1 MTTLDQF
8 ESEFRAATRTPYEY
22 SPISISHGL
31 LITDQPTPDETLLQ
45 NLARFLGV
53 GCGGKPIDLQHVSI
67 DATCNVRELLAIVA
81 EKKAELLVTYRNLHS
96 DAWSWPHSLGDA
108 VDVLTQITDV
118 PVLLI
123 PNPKELES
131 QKKSDYAEQLQNTG
145 VVMAITDHLAGDHRL
160 VNYAV
165 ALTQPGGKL
174 ILSHVEDDETLQ
186 RTLEAI
192 SKIPSIDTDTVA
204 AELPRQ
210 LLKDPLDYAESCQKV
225 LQKTN
230 VNITVEYLVTLGHR
244 LKDHLQ
250 LIEEHQV
257 DLLVLNTKDDDQLA
271 MHGLAYPLAVELR
284 KTPLLML

>member
-1 MTTLDQF
+1 MTNLDQF

-22 SPISISHGL
+22 APLDLSHGL
-31 LITDQPTPDETLLQ
+31 LITDMDTPDLALLE
-45 NLARFLGV
+45 NLAKFLGV
-53 GCGGKPIDLQHVSI
+53 GRDGKPIELEHVPI
-67 DATCNVRELLAIVA
+67 DATCNVRELLAIVKEEEA
-81 EKKAELLVTYRNLHS
+81 QLLVTYRNLHS

-108 VDVLTQITDV
+108 VDVLTQITEV

-123 PNPKELES
+123 PNPRE
-131 QKKSDYAEQLQNTG
+131 DPVYAKQMQDTD
-145 VVMAITDHLAGDHRL
+145 VVMAITDHLAGDHHL

-174 ILSHVEDDETLQ
+174 ILSHVEDDEAVQ
-186 RTLEAI
+186 RTVDAI
-192 SKIPSIDTDTVA
+192 SKIPSIDTETVA

-210 LLKDPLDYAESCQKV
+210 LLKEPLDYAKSCQTV
-225 LQKTN
+225 LERAA
-230 VNITVEYLVTLGHR
+230 VDITIEHSVTLGHR

-250 LIEEHQV
+250 LIEQHEV